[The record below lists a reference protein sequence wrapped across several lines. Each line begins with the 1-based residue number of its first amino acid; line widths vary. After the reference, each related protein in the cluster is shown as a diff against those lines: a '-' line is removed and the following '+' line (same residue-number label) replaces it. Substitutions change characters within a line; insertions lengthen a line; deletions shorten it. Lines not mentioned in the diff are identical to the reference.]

1 MKLLNFFRDLFSTHE
16 EVITP
21 KKSQDGREVITPKKY
36 QDGGE
41 VKKPK
46 QRVSRLNTKHFKVK
60 NHLLKNGTI
69 NSWTAIELYGATRL
83 SAIIYNLRGEGM
95 LIESIPCTSYD
106 RNSEICNYTTYKLV
120 QEDENN

>member
-16 EVITP
+16 EQTSQQEFKMLNVITP
-21 KKSQDGREVITPKKY
+21 SRKEKIV
-36 QDGGE
+36 
-41 VKKPK
+41 
-46 QRVSRLNTKHFKVK
+46 RLNTKHFKVK

-83 SAIIYNLRGEGM
+83 SAIIYNLRAEGM

>member
-1 MKLLNFFRDLFSTHE
+1 MKLLNFFRDLFSSHE
-16 EVITP
+16 EETSQNEIKMSKVITP
-21 KKSQDGREVITPKKY
+21 ARSEKIG
-36 QDGGE
+36 
-41 VKKPK
+41 
-46 QRVSRLNTKHFKVK
+46 RLNTKHFKVK